1 MNNKKLYKYLLLTI
15 ALVFITKIKSG
26 KKMELLKFKE
36 PVRAKLFV
44 IIDALKKEGLSD
56 IQIKL
61 ALAQILHET
70 GQFSS
75 KSNVFKLNNNL
86 TGIKFLNKSYQDATK
101 GSPVPPGEQ
110 EKPETKSTNFYA
122 KFKDIGA
129 WAKDYIRI
137 LNIKNKPINSNSID
151 EFHAKLTD
159 NKYYDTRKQKNI
171 DNYLKS
177 LRYFYNLIIF

>member
-1 MNNKKLYKYLLLTI
+1 MNNKKLYKYLLLTVV
-15 ALVFITKIKSG
+15 LVFITKIKSG

-44 IIDALKKEGLSD
+44 IIEALKKQGLTD

-70 GQFSS
+70 GAFS
-75 KSNVFKLNNNL
+75 KESNVAKLNNNF
-86 TGIKFLNKSYQDATK
+86 TGIKFINKSYQDATK
-101 GSPVPPGEQ
+101 GSPVPPGERV
-110 EKPETKSTNFYA
+110 KPDTNPTNFYA
-122 KFKDIGA
+122 KFKDVGA

-137 LNIKNKPINSNSID
+137 LNLKGKPINSNSID
-151 EFHAKLTD
+151 EFHAKLTA
-159 NKYYDTRKQKNI
+159 NKYYDTSKQKNI

-177 LRYFYNLIIF
+177 LRYFYNLI

>member
-15 ALVFITKIKSG
+15 ALVFITKIKGG
-26 KKMELLKFKE
+26 KKMELSKFSE

-44 IIDALKKEGLSD
+44 IMDALKNQGLTD

-70 GQFSS
+70 GAFS
-75 KSNVFKLNNNL
+75 KESNVAKLNNNF
-86 TGIKFLNKSYQDATK
+86 TGIKFINKTYQDATK
-101 GSPVPPGEQ
+101 GLPVPPGER
-110 EKPETKSTNFYA
+110 KGSDSNPLNYYA
-122 KFKDIGA
+122 KFKDVGA

-137 LNIKNKPINSNSID
+137 LNLKGKPINSDSVT
-151 EFHAKLTD
+151 EFHAKLTA
-159 NKYYDTRKQKNI
+159 NKYYDTSKQKNI

-177 LRYFYNLIIF
+177 LQYFYALLT